1 MPASWGLKMPRVKKS
16 KFAEEGRKALL
27 QPLNENQSLYLKA
40 LKTAEQL
47 VVTGPAG
54 TGKTFIASSVAA
66 EFYREG
72 VFDKIILTRP
82 NIPAGKSIGFFPG
95 TLEEKM
101 ANWVVPFTSVIRK
114 VLGPGMFDTA
124 VKNGNIEVIP
134 FEVMRGRS
142 WDRAFIVL
150 DEAQNTTVQE
160 IKMFLTRQGND
171 SRTVINGDIKQSD
184 LRENSGLAKVIHMVK
199 KHHLPV
205 PIIEFTVDDI
215 VRSDICKTWV
225 TTFMKE
231 GI

>member
-1 MPASWGLKMPRVKKS
+1 LPRAKRS
-16 KFAEEGRKALL
+16 KFNEEGRQAPLT
-27 QPLNENQSLYLKA
+27 PLNENQAVYLNA

-54 TGKTFIASSVAA
+54 TGKTFIASTIASQ
-66 EFYREG
+66 FYREG

-82 NIPAGKSIGFFPG
+82 NIPAGRSIGFFPG

-101 ANWVVPFTSVIRK
+101 ANWVVPFTSVIRT

-150 DEAQNTTVQE
+150 DEAQNTTIPE
-160 IKMFLTRQGND
+160 IKMFLTRQGNY
-171 SRTVINGDIKQSD
+171 SRTVINGDIRQSD
-184 LRENSGLAKVIHMVK
+184 LKENSGLAKMIHLIK
-199 KHHLPV
+199 SYHLPV
-205 PIIEFTVDDI
+205 PIIEFTVEDI
-215 VRSDICKTWV
+215 VRSDICKEWV
-225 TTFMKE
+225 KTFMKE